1 MTGFERIFNTT
12 FKNNTKKEA
21 YYKIG
26 KMGGI

>member
-1 MTGFERIFNTT
+1 MTSFEQFLTTT
-12 FKNNTKKEA
+12 FKNNPQKEA